1 MSADEKREQAVQETA
16 AETQEAVSQATEAV
30 MESAKANTDAV
41 ENVAENTKAFNE
53 VSKAIEEPV
62 KANTSAAETA
72 AENMQAAA
80 EVAEAVKKPANANA
94 NAVESAAE
102 NKRAVKE
109 AADAVVQSAKANT
122 NASETASEN
131 KKALKAEP
139 KIPDTPKES
148 MDDYQ
153 GAIDNSLRK
162 IGEGDLVTG
171 TIIAV
176 NEEEATIDL
185 QNYAA
190 GVIRRAD
197 FSADPK
203 FSILD
208 DVKIG
213 DEITARVKKTDDG
226 HGNLVLSVRDAAQ
239 EVAWE
244 KLKKAMDEKTP
255 IDVKIAE
262 AVKAGVVCYPEG
274 VRAFIP
280 ASKLSLSFVEEK
292 DLPSFVGNMIRVHVI
307 TCDKKDNKLVLSA
320 RDILRAQAEK
330 DRASKVSNVKVGLVT
345 EGKVESLTNFGAFVD
360 LGEGLSGLVH
370 ISQISH
376 TRIGHP
382 SAVLKVGDK
391 VKVKVIAIKDGK
403 LSLSMKA
410 LDDVMAEEVSEEKVE
425 YKSEGEVTTSLADLL
440 KKAGF

>member
-16 AETQEAVSQATEAV
+16 AETKEAVSQATEAV

-41 ENVAENTKAFNE
+41 ENVAENTKAFHE
-53 VSKAIEEPV
+53 VSKAIEDPV

-307 TCDKKDNKLVLSA
+307 PCDTEDNKLVLSA

>member
-41 ENVAENTKAFNE
+41 ENVAENTKAFHE
-53 VSKAIEEPV
+53 VSKAIEDPV

-139 KIPDTPKES
+139 KILDTPKES

-226 HGNLVLSVRDAAQ
+226 HDNLVLSVRDAAQ

-425 YKSEGEVTTSLADLL
+425 YRSEGEVTTSLADLL

>member
-1 MSADEKREQAVQETA
+1 MSAEEKREQAVRETA

-53 VSKAIEEPV
+53 VSRAIEDPV
-62 KANTSAAETA
+62 KANTNAAETA
-72 AENMQAAA
+72 AENI
-80 EVAEAVKKPANANA
+80 N
-94 NAVESAAE
+94 
-102 NKRAVKE
+102 AVKE
-109 AADAVVQSAKANT
+109 AADAVHQAAKANT

-131 KKALKAEP
+131 KKALKAGP

-171 TIIAV
+171 TIMAV

-255 IDVKIAE
+255 LDVKIAE

-292 DLPSFVGNMIRVHVI
+292 EFPSYIGRTIQAHVI

-320 RDILRAQAEK
+320 KDILRAQAEK
-330 DRASKVSNVKVGLVT
+330 DRASKVSNVRVGLVT
-345 EGKVESLTNFGAFVD
+345 EGTVESLTNFGAFVD

-391 VKVKVIAIKDGK
+391 VKVKVIAIKEGK

-410 LDDVMAEEVSEEKVE
+410 LDDVMAEEVSEEKIE
-425 YKSEGEVTTSLADLL
+425 YKSEGEATTSLADLL